1 MARADAWDRL
11 GGMVQ
16 EKELTE
22 RRVQL
27 DTAGAPRFS
36 TFSFEVMKPAWEH
49 LSAVGSRQRGRRVR
63 SGRAAAVHLGV
74 ASGQAGAAGMRAAPA
89 CSPRI

>member
-22 RRVQL
+22 RRVQSIL
-27 DTAGAPRFS
+27 PVR
-36 TFSFEVMKPAWEH
+36 H
-49 LSAVGSRQRGRRVR
+49 GSQ
-63 SGRAAAVHLGV
+63 
-74 ASGQAGAAGMRAAPA
+74 P
-89 CSPRI
+89 